1 MSRVKNGNQVQSET
15 EREIHCNLT
24 FGQSTS
30 FLFFEAAEIAL
41 HVVVVDDEAMRGK
54 STEKGREST

>member
-24 FGQSTS
+24 FGQSTG
-30 FLFFEAAEIAL
+30 FLFFEASEIAL
-41 HVVVVDDEAMRGK
+41 HVKVVDDEAMRGK

>member
-41 HVVVVDDEAMRGK
+41 HVVVVDDEAM
-54 STEKGREST
+54 

>member
-24 FGQSTS
+24 FGQSTG
-30 FLFFEAAEIAL
+30 FLFFEASEIAL
-41 HVVVVDDEAMRGK
+41 HDEVVDDEEMRGK